1 MIHISSIVELRK
13 SKFGSNILFCN
24 LLEVFFFY
32 FTDEYI
38 DIVDVNSC
46 DSKLSKS
53 SKQAKM
59 FPSPTD
65 LSSHSTHNSGQIFFV
80 FYLVHNSLHS
90 KIMLSANR

>member
-1 MIHISSIVELRK
+1 MIYISSIVELWK

-24 LLEVFFFY
+24 LLEMFFFN

-53 SKQAKM
+53 SKKGKM

-65 LSSHSTHNSGQIFFV
+65 LSSHSTHSSGQIFFI
-80 FYLVHNSLHS
+80 LKSC
-90 KIMLSANR
+90 